1 LTIVKIYVFK
11 NIRFGAPATGPL
23 RWAKPAPPATESTV
37 QLGLKGPSCLSGITS
52 SLMAMG
58 DGFSGGGKGGK
69 GKGGLGGMLG
79 GADVSGLMN
88 KMTGASED
96 CLFLDVYVPAKAL
109 KAGAAKLPVV
119 NWIYGGAYLIGD
131 KNYDGAAVVK
141 ASGNNV
147 VYVAGNY
154 RVSPPFSLLC
164 HCHDVMSCG
173 T

>member
-1 LTIVKIYVFK
+1 M
-11 NIRFGAPATGPL
+11 
-23 RWAKPAPPATESTV
+23 
-37 QLGLKGPSCLSGITS
+37 SG

-58 DGFSGGGKGGK
+58 TSFGSAGSGGGKAGGKADGKADGQSPLGGKAGGKGGK

-79 GADVSGLMN
+79 DLDVSSLMN

-96 CLFLDVYVPAKAL
+96 CLFLDVYVPGKAL
-109 KAGAAKLPVV
+109 RPGAAKLPVV
-119 NWIYGGAYLIGD
+119 NWIYGGAYLVGD

-154 RVSPPFSLLC
+154 RVRESPIYIAPSPQC
-164 HCHDVMSCG
+164 TIG
-173 T
+173 

>member
-1 LTIVKIYVFK
+1 
-11 NIRFGAPATGPL
+11 
-23 RWAKPAPPATESTV
+23 
-37 QLGLKGPSCLSGITS
+37 
-52 SLMAMG
+52 
-58 DGFSGGGKGGK
+58 
-69 GKGGLGGMLG
+69 
-79 GADVSGLMN
+79 MN

-131 KNYDGAAVVK
+131 KNYDGSAVIK

-154 RVSPPFSLLC
+154 RVSTLFSLLC
-164 HCHDVMSCG
+164 YCHDVVSCG
-173 T
+173 I